1 MKDLHRAVSKNI
13 KVIIKDDFFKFFI
26 LFKDRQKNRL
36 KTQISEQMTKH
47 FNVMT
52 RLISFI
58 DLITVIDL
66 GQ

>member
-1 MKDLHRAVSKNI
+1 MIFLN
-13 KVIIKDDFFKFFI
+13 FFI

-58 DLITVIDL
+58 DLITVIDI
-66 GQ
+66 GQWGQGDN